1 MTDRTD
7 PVIKGHH
14 GRALDARL
22 QLLDRQLVDDDDNP
36 IGIVD
41 DLELTGI
48 DVDRDIP
55 PGSDA
60 PHVTALLSGKVVA
73 TRIFGGTPPR
83 SHLQDISW
91 RLVQSVGITVKLK
104 PNDIRFEGRWMERWL
119 RDRIVKHIPGGRHA
133 AE

>member
-1 MTDRTD
+1 MTTE
-7 PVIKGHH
+7 PVLKPHRA
-14 GRALDARL
+14 RALDARL
-22 QLLDRQLVDDDDNP
+22 QLLDRQLVDDDDDP

-48 DVDRDIP
+48 ELDQDIP
-55 PGSDA
+55 QGSE
-60 PHVTALLSGKVVA
+60 PPRVTALLSGKVVA

-83 SHLQDISW
+83 PHLQEIPW
-91 RLVQSVGITVKLK
+91 RLVRSVGITVKLK
-104 PNDIRFEGRWMERWL
+104 PNDMRLDVQWVERWL